1 MRELEVLGNGHLK
14 LNVADCK
21 EFFDQELTERVRWQL
36 KRLIEEALLA
46 ERDRYLN
53 LDFYE
58 HAPMNRVDFRNGF
71 YFRDLVTKLGV
82 LCRLRVPRTRKG
94 FRSQFLPR
102 YQRRQQ
108 AVNNLIL
115 QAFLRGISTR
125 QVGQVL
131 EPVLGEACSAQTI
144 SRITRQLDQAVAQFH
159 RRALRDDYVYL
170 FLDGVVLKVRD
181 LTAKVRRRV
190 VLVAYGVLPNGKRE
204 MIDYQLAHGESET
217 AWLEFLQHLFLRG
230 LEGKNLQLIVT
241 DGGTG
246 LRAALPVVYPRIPLQ
261 LCWAHKMRNI
271 ANKVSRQE
279 GSCVAEAAAIYRA
292 SGKNEALRAFRDWKQ
307 HWENRRPRAVA
318 CVERDL
324 ESLLNFFAVPE
335 GHWKK
340 VRTTNVIERAFRE
353 VRRRTRPM
361 SSFSNPES
369 CDRIIYGVFTNLN
382 RSWERK
388 PLPEFTQNP

>member
-14 LNVADCK
+14 LNFADGK
-21 EFFDQELTERVRWQL
+21 EFFTQELTEMVRGQL
-36 KRLIEEALLA
+36 QRLIEEALLA

-58 HAPMNRVDFRNGF
+58 HAPMNRVDFRNGC

-159 RRALRDDYVYL
+159 RRALRDEYVYL

-181 LTAKVRRRV
+181 LTAKVRRRW
-190 VLVAYGVLPNGKRE
+190 VLVAYGVLPNGQRE
-204 MIDYQLAHGESET
+204 LLDYQLTHGESEP
-217 AWLEFLQHLFLRG
+217 AWLEFLNALFLRG
-230 LEGKNLQLIVT
+230 LEGKNLRLIVT

-246 LRAALPVVYPRIPLQ
+246 LRAALPMVYPRIPLQ

-279 GSCVAEAAAIYRA
+279 GRCVAEAAAIYRA
-292 SGKNEALRAFRDWKQ
+292 SSKNEALRAFRDWKP

-324 ESLLNFFAVPE
+324 ESLLNFYAVPE

-382 RSWERK
+382 RSWARK

>member
-14 LNVADCK
+14 LNFADCK
-21 EFFDQELTERVRWQL
+21 EFFTQELTEMVRWQL
-36 KRLIEEALLA
+36 KRLIEKALLV

-181 LTAKVRRRV
+181 LTAKVRRRW
-190 VLVAYGVLPNGKRE
+190 VLVAYGVLPNGQRE
-204 MIDYQLAHGESET
+204 MIDYQLTHGESET
-217 AWLEFLQHLFLRG
+217 AWLEFLNDLFLRG
-230 LEGKNLQLIVT
+230 LAGKNLRLIVT
-241 DGGTG
+241 DGGAG
-246 LRAALPVVYPRIPLQ
+246 LRAALPMVYPRIPLQ
-261 LCWAHKMRNI
+261 QCWAHKMRNI
-271 ANKVSRQE
+271 AGKVSRQE

-292 SGKNEALRAFRDWKQ
+292 SSKNEALRAFRDWKQ

-382 RSWERK
+382 RSWARK